1 MSGSNLAWGW
11 ARLRAMSPSE
21 IAWRVSEQ
29 WRARWEALAA
39 GRERYRPWRGPVR
52 EVLRASLAPLVP
64 PPAWRQALR
73 AEFPEAYER
82 LGKRARS
89 VREGKVVLFAREYA
103 VGVPPDWHFDP
114 GSRAHAPRMPAA
126 RLDYRDLGRVGSA
139 RRIWELNRHHHLTE
153 TALWAWAAEDHDAAR
168 FVAGQWRDWCAA
180 NPPLVGINWT
190 SGLELGIRTI
200 AWAEA
205 LALLLDLGGGDVD
218 ADTLS
223 LVVGAWAR
231 QIEHVRAHD
240 SRFSSANN
248 HRIGEA
254 AAVAVA
260 GHALTF
266 HPQAAEWWAWGKQ
279 TLETEIQLQ
288 IARDGAGREQAFAYH
303 RFVLDFAL
311 IVAVLARARGESL
324 LPECTERLAEA
335 SEFLLAVSGPEGR
348 TLEVGDDDEGR
359 ALALGEEWEERSA
372 ATLECMGWWL
382 DEPSWRAARHPR
394 ARWLGLAPTVGAPVE
409 PVAPRRGLPHVSVR
423 TFPEGGYAVVE
434 GEAGRA
440 ALRLLFDAGPLGFG
454 ALAAHGH
461 ADALQ
466 LLVRLGDDLLID
478 PGTGSYHGD
487 PDWREELRGT
497 RAHNTMEI
505 DGQDQSERRG
515 LFLWG
520 RKAEARLIAAGG
532 RSRWFTLAGRHDGY
546 APLGLGETRR
556 VVLGYAG
563 ETGLTLLV
571 VDEAL
576 GKGEHEAI
584 TRWQL
589 GEGIPVPAETAPRP
603 GFRVRYPGGAELVLR
618 ASALVADGHEEPEVR
633 TECRFGGD
641 GEERAEYSPRFEERA
656 PAGRVAVRLRGMA
669 PLASAWLVSARP
681 AEARGLEPTPLSP
694 GTEVTSC
701 EGGLLWTRRLDARRV
716 FRALVVAPGRTSAR
730 AGVLRVG
737 GRAAAWVEGESP
749 AEGEPFGVVAG
760 AVSLEAGPVRWGP
773 AAAPITGVLS
783 LSEARPGG
791 GTARTVEE
799 RVP

>member
-1 MSGSNLAWGW
+1 MSGSNLSWKW
-11 ARLRAMSPSE
+11 SRLRAMSPAE
-21 IAWRVSEQ
+21 IWWRIQEA

-39 GRERYRPWRGPVR
+39 GRERYRPWREPVR
-52 EVLRASLAPLVP
+52 DALRASLAPLVP
-64 PPAWRQALR
+64 PAAWREAFR
-73 AEFPEAYER
+73 AEFAPQYER
-82 LGKRARS
+82 LGKRARA
-89 VREGKVVLFAREYA
+89 VREGKVVLFAREYP
-103 VGVPPDWHFDP
+103 VGAPPDWHFDP
-114 GSRAHAPRMPAA
+114 GSRAHAPRVPAV
-126 RLDYRDLGRVGSA
+126 RLDYRDLGRMGSA

-168 FVAGQWRDWCAA
+168 FVASQLRDWCAA

-190 SGLELGIRTI
+190 SGLELAIRTL
-200 AWAEA
+200 AWAES
-205 LALLLDLGGGDVD
+205 LALLLDLARDVD
-218 ADTLS
+218 DDTLA
-223 LVVGAWAR
+223 LVAGAWAR
-231 QIEHVRAHD
+231 QIEHVRGHD

-260 GHALTF
+260 GHVLSF
-266 HPQAAEWWAWGKQ
+266 HPRAAEWWAWGKQ
-279 TLETEIQLQ
+279 TLEAEIPLQ
-288 IARDGAGREQAFAYH
+288 IAPDGTGREQAFAYQ

-311 IVAVLARARGESL
+311 LVARFARARGESFSA
-324 LPECTERLAEA
+324 ECTDRLAEA
-335 SEFLLAVSGPEGR
+335 SDFLLAVSGPEGR

-359 ALALGEEWEERSA
+359 VLALGEEWEERTA

-382 DEPSWRAARHPR
+382 DEPTWRTSRHAR
-394 ARWLGLAPTVGAPVE
+394 ARWLGLAPVANASAAPVRE
-409 PVAPRRGLPHVSVR
+409 RLGLPHVSVR
-423 TFPEGGYAVVE
+423 TFPEGGYAVIE

-440 ALRLLFDAGPLGFG
+440 PLRLLFDAGPLGYG
-454 ALAAHGH
+454 SLAAHGH
-461 ADALQ
+461 ADALS

-497 RAHNTMEI
+497 RAHNTVEI

-532 RSRWFTLAGRHDGY
+532 RARWFTLVGRHDGY
-546 APLGLGETRR
+546 ALLGIAETRR
-556 VVLGYAG
+556 LVLGYAG

-576 GKGEHEAI
+576 GKGVHEAV
-584 TRWQL
+584 THWQL
-589 GEGIPVPAETAPRP
+589 GEGIPVSAELIPRP
-603 GFRVRYPGGAELVLR
+603 GFRVRYPGGGELVLR

-633 TECRFGGD
+633 SECRFGGD
-641 GEERAEYSPRFEERA
+641 GEGRAEYSPRFEERA
-656 PAGRVAVRLRGMA
+656 PAGRVSLRLRGMA
-669 PLASAWLVSARP
+669 PLASAWLLAARP
-681 AEARGLEPTPLSP
+681 AEARGLEPIPLSP

-716 FRALVVAPGRTSAR
+716 FKALVVAPGRTSAR
-730 AGVLRVG
+730 AGVLRVE
-737 GRAAAWVEGESP
+737 GRAAAWVEGDTP
-749 AEGEPFGVVAG
+749 VEGEPFGVVAG

-783 LSEARPGG
+783 LSESRPGG